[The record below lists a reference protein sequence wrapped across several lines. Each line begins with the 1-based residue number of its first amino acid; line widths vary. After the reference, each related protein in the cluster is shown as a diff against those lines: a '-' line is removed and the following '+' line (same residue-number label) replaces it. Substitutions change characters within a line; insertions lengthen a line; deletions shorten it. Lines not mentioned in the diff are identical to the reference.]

1 RSTLFFRIF
10 VGAMFR
16 PPRSESPSQLED
28 GSPTIDSSSP
38 SSPRTNK
45 APNGNANGDGEGVH
59 GEHGTHG
66 AHDGPSGSA
75 SGSGVGPGVPR
86 PHPTHELSNTRKFG
100 PDDHVVYH
108 RDSIEADK
116 AYRIR
121 DLIRPPVIRQWVE
134 SGKIYREPSP
144 REVPRFELFF
154 DLLFVAII
162 HQLGAW
168 ERDGSASIREVV
180 TCRRSSLLIW
190 NRTADAAIE
199 EPSGAAV
206 ARFILTFWPS
216 WSIWEEARKYSNV
229 SGTDDLLHR
238 GWILIGMICILGYSA
253 NASAIALEVAI
264 GNEEEMGTEHLAVQA
279 ATAFWLVIKLTR
291 VIVLFFYAWRLPPF
305 RTSQILGGLA
315 VLLPMFVYLPL
326 IWVTSRTAQIII
338 ASLGI
343 AVDIMRLDLI
353 AYNLM
358 GRWHLRRQVKEWAK
372 SQPVGPGEQ
381 RPGVKWH
388 NMPSM
393 PEGFRIPA
401 MNIEHAIERS
411 SAFVVIVLGELV
423 MNLLYTAT
431 AADLGVSLKFGK
443 AALGLMVAWAMNY
456 LYLFPFEPN
465 MDMHW
470 PLCASLVLASAAS
483 GRMVASE
490 EVDAGVHWYWGCGLG
505 FAVLFITLIDLMHRN
520 LAPTFATRI
529 PRPFRASIALLC
541 ALALILVPLG
551 TDSLTSIAMLAIGV
565 GITWLLVAINIVGIL
580 PRPEGWWAAGKL
592 KKRRERGGEG
602 EENVT
607 LSTY

>member
-1 RSTLFFRIF
+1 
-10 VGAMFR
+10 MFR

-28 GSPTIDSSSP
+28 GSPTISP

-45 APNGNANGDGEGVH
+45 SPNGNSEEVHQAH
-59 GEHGTHG
+59 GEHGG
-66 AHDGPSGSA
+66 SSASA
-75 SGSGVGPGVPR
+75 SGVGVPR

-121 DLIRPPVIRQWVE
+121 DLIRPPVIRQ
-134 SGKIYREPSP
+134 GKIHREPSP

-162 HQLGAW
+162 HQL
-168 ERDGSASIREVV
+168 
-180 TCRRSSLLIW
+180 
-190 NRTADAAIE
+190 ADAAIE

-206 ARFILTFWPS
+206 ARFVLTFWPS

-253 NASAIALEVAI
+253 NASAIALEVAV

-326 IWVTSRTAQIII
+326 IWVTNRTAQIVI

-358 GRWHLRRQVKEWAK
+358 GRWHLRRQAKEWAK
-372 SQPVGPGEQ
+372 SQPVGPAEH

-465 MDMHW
+465 MEYEHALRHSWVTGVLFTFLHW

-565 GITWLLVAINIVGIL
+565 GITWLLVVINIVGIL